1 MAMLLEEIKQA
12 VRTCGQI
19 MIQADRTQVGTQVK
33 GGLHNNLVTRYDKEI
48 QQLLRKK
55 LLALVPEAHFVG
67 EEEDIHESIT
77 HGPAFI
83 VDPIDGTTNFIKDYK
98 NSVIS
103 VAMAVDGVQ
112 ELGVVYHPYLDEL
125 FCAQRGKGA
134 FCNGQR
140 IHATELPLEDG
151 LTMFGVSPY
160 RPDLTDRSFALL
172 RKCYDRSLDI
182 RRSGSAAWDLCCVAA
197 GRAALY
203 FELDVQPWDH
213 AAGSLLVQ
221 EAGGIVHTAEGGAVS
236 LTGPCSIVASGSA
249 VDTAFLHI

>member
-1 MAMLLEEIKQA
+1 MVLQDIERI
-12 VRTCGQI
+12 VRTCGQ
-19 MIQADRTQVGTQVK
+19 MMLQANRAHVGAQVK
-33 GGLHNNLVTRYDKEI
+33 GGLHNNLVTRYDREI
-48 QQLLRKK
+48 QQQLRQG

-67 EEEDIHESIT
+67 EEEDMHESVAR
-77 HGPAFI
+77 GPAFI

-103 VAMAVDGVQ
+103 VAMTTDGVQ
-112 ELGVVYHPYLDEL
+112 QLGVVYHPYLDEL

-134 FCNGQR
+134 LCNGRR
-140 IHATELPLEDG
+140 IHVTDLPLEDG

-160 RPDLTDRSFALL
+160 RPDLTDQSFALL

-221 EAGGIVHTAEGGAVS
+221 EAGGIVHTVDGGAVS
-236 LTGPCSIVASGSA
+236 LTGRCSIVASGSA
-249 VDTAFLHI
+249 VDTSFLHI